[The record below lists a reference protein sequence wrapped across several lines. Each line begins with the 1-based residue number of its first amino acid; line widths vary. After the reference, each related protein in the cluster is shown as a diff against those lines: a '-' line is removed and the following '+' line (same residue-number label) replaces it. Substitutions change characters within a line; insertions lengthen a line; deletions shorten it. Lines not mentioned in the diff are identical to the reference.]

1 MRFPPKFYGYTALFI
16 IIISSV
22 AIRARLPE
30 GDSGTA
36 ATATAVATVSS
47 TVAPAPQPTD
57 QERWL
62 KAMQVYWRIRVQ
74 LMFEQAAYAE
84 YERIAAAT
92 KRDLDAWA
100 WEAEQ
105 EQLATPV
112 ATAALRNA
120 VTIVPTGVAQSVEQP
135 PVKRQVAGSSPA
147 PGATTGVNW
156 DAIAACESGGNWSIN
171 TGNGYSG
178 GLQFHPAT
186 WNGHGGQQYAPYAYQ
201 ATREQQ
207 IAVAERVLVTQG
219 IGAWPTCGR

>member
-1 MRFPPKFYGYTALFI
+1 
-16 IIISSV
+16 
-22 AIRARLPE
+22 
-30 GDSGTA
+30 
-36 ATATAVATVSS
+36 
-47 TVAPAPQPTD
+47 
-57 QERWL
+57 
-62 KAMQVYWRIRVQ
+62 MQVYWRIRVR

-92 KRDLDAWA
+92 NRDLELW
-100 WEAEQ
+100 
-105 EQLATPV
+105 
-112 ATAALRNA
+112 TAAAEPEPTVTIRSA

-147 PGATTGVNW
+147 PGATSGVNW

-186 WNGHGGQQYAPYAYQ
+186 WNGHGGQQYAPYAHQ

-207 IAVAERVLVTQG
+207 IAVAERVLATQG
-219 IGAWPTCGR
+219 IGAWPTCGRGG